1 VGTPRTSW
9 EDVVLGYTLQI
20 LETRRWRRRAEDRR
34 TEASSEGGQGP
45 GRAVA
50 PLMDG
55 ITMHFRLVI
64 ESINYC
70 T

>member
-1 VGTPRTSW
+1 MGTPRTRW
-9 EDVVLGYTLQI
+9 EDVVLRYTLQI
-20 LETRRWRRRAEDRR
+20 LEIRRWRGRAEDRR

-45 GRAVA
+45 EEGVA
-50 PLMDG
+50 PMMDG